1 MKKAIVIVIPSLIC
15 IIVIIFLV
23 NTFLLR
29 NNDKGALQ
37 VTASP
42 TSKVYIN
49 DKLIGQTP
57 LCKCNVSDMLKTG
70 EYTIRLVPTTGSLS
84 EFQEKI
90 TITKSVLTVVDRKFG
105 AGATSEGS
113 IITLSQLK
121 SGEKASLLVVSTPTR
136 AEVLVDNLSSG
147 FTPVAIDK
155 LTDSDHELLIRKSG
169 YLDKKVRIRTP
180 GGFKLLASVYLSVDE
195 DGLSLTPSP
204 SPSQVASPSASPTPV
219 VSKIVISQ
227 TPTGFLRV
235 RASNNINAAEVGR
248 VTPGQTFDILSEIDE
263 WYQIALP
270 TGVTGWVSSQYATK
284 Q

>member
-1 MKKAIVIVIPSLIC
+1 MKKVIVIVVPSLIC
-15 IIVIIFLV
+15 IVIIIFLV

-29 NNDKGALQ
+29 NNEKGALQ

-42 TSKVYIN
+42 SSKVYIN

-70 EYTIRLVPTTGSLS
+70 EYTIRLVPTTGSLN

-90 TITKSVLTVVDRKFG
+90 TISKSVLTVVDRKFG
-105 AGATSEGS
+105 PGATSEGS

-147 FTPVAIDK
+147 FTPVVIDK

-180 GGFKLLASVYLSVDE
+180 GGYKLLASVYLSVDE

-204 SPSQVASPSASPTPV
+204 TQVASPSASPTPI

-235 RASNNINAAEVGR
+235 RASNNVNAGEVGR
-248 VTPGQTFDILSEIDE
+248 VSPGQTFDILSEIDD
-263 WYQIALP
+263 WYQITLP
-270 TGVTGWVSSQYATK
+270 SGVTGWVSSQYATK

>member
-1 MKKAIVIVIPSLIC
+1 MKKILLILVPSLIC
-15 IIVIIFLV
+15 IVVIIFLV

-29 NNDKGALQ
+29 NNEKGALQ
-37 VTASP
+37 VTAAP
-42 TSKVYIN
+42 QSKVYIN
-49 DKLIGQTP
+49 GKLIGETP

-70 EYTIRLVPTTGSLS
+70 EYTIRLVPNTGSLN

-105 AGATSEGS
+105 PGATSEGS
-113 IITLSQLK
+113 IITLSKLK
-121 SGEKASLLVVSTPTR
+121 PGEKDALLVVSTPTS

-147 FTPVAIDK
+147 FTPVLIDK

-180 GGFKLLASVYLSVDE
+180 SGYKLLASVYLSVDE
-195 DGLSLTPSP
+195 DGLTSQTTPSP
-204 SPSQVASPSASPTPV
+204 SPSASPSAAPTPV
-219 VSKIVISQ
+219 VAKVLILQ

-235 RASNNINAAEVGR
+235 RASNNVNSAEVGR
-248 VTPGQTFDILSEIDE
+248 VSPGETHPIVSQIDD
-263 WYQIALP
+263 WYQITLP
-270 TGVTGWVSSQYATK
+270 SGVTGWVSSQYASK

>member
-1 MKKAIVIVIPSLIC
+1 MKKVIVIVVPSLIC
-15 IIVIIFLV
+15 IVIIIFLV

-29 NNDKGALQ
+29 NNEKGALQ

-42 TSKVYIN
+42 SSKVYIN

-70 EYTIRLVPTTGSLS
+70 EYTIRLVPTTGSLN

-90 TITKSVLTVVDRKFG
+90 TISKSVLTVVDRKFG
-105 AGATSEGS
+105 PGATSEGS

-147 FTPVAIDK
+147 FTPVVIDK

-180 GGFKLLASVYLSVDE
+180 GGYKLLASVYLSVDE

-204 SPSQVASPSASPTPV
+204 TQVASPSASPTPI

-235 RASNNINAAEVGR
+235 RASNNVNAGEVGR
-248 VTPGQTFDILSEIDE
+248 VSPGQTFDILSEIDD
-263 WYQIALP
+263 WYQITLP
-270 TGVTGWVSSQYATK
+270 SGITGWVSSQYATK